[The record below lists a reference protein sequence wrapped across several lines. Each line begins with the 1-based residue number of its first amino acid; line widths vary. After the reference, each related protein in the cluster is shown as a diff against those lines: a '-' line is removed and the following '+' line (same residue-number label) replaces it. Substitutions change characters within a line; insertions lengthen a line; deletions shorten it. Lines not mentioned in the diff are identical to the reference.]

1 MKKTAMAAILLVA
14 TSASSLSA
22 GYEDL
27 NAAISYRN
35 QGQYD
40 DAIIWFTKAIQDGD
54 LTPDQ
59 TRIAYLDRGL
69 SYATMKDT
77 KNAIADYSAAIAA
90 QPDDL
95 LPYEN
100 RAATYIALGNFEMA
114 YADYGTL
121 LKLRPHDY
129 STRMIFGWMS
139 WQLGQFQSAAD
150 AFYYFEKT
158 KTEAWLWLQLANVR
172 LGKPVDDFTDASSAL
187 GLSVMRA
194 NKIWPR
200 PMARFFQG
208 NLSEADA
215 LGAAPE
221 NDVCAAHIYAGLW
234 RLVHNDHAGAE
245 TLLKVAENKC
255 GKDGEYW
262 RIADAELAKLSAEN
276 SK

>member
-1 MKKTAMAAILLVA
+1 MKKNAMAAILLVA
-14 TSASSLSA
+14 TPAPALSA

-35 QGQYD
+35 QEQYD
-40 DAIIWFTKAIQDGD
+40 DAITWFTKAIQDGD

-69 SYATMKDT
+69 SYATKKDT
-77 KNAIADYSAAIAA
+77 KDAIADYSAAIAA

-95 LPYEN
+95 LAYEN
-100 RAATYIALGNFEMA
+100 RAATYIALGDFEMA

-172 LGKPVDDFTDASSAL
+172 LGKPMGQFTDDSEAL

-194 NKIWPR
+194 NGIWPR

-208 NLSEADA
+208 SISEADA
-215 LGAAPE
+215 LSAAPE
-221 NDVCAAHIYAGLW
+221 KEVCAANIYAGLW
-234 RLVHNDHAGAE
+234 RLVHNDGPGAE

-255 GKDGEYW
+255 GKEGEYW
-262 RIADAELAKLSAEN
+262 RIAHTELARMSTES